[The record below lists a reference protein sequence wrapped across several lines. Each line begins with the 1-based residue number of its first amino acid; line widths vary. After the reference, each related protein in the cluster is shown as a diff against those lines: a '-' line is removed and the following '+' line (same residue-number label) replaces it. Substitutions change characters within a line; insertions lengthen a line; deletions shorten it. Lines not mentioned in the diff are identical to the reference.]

1 MSDLPL
7 RADSRPC
14 PPEGLSDRASARRQA
29 IVDAA
34 RELFLERGYAA
45 TTCAEVVA
53 RSGGSLAT
61 LYALFGT
68 KRGLFE
74 AILRDHAESVMQPLA
89 VESVAGDP
97 EQGLLAVGRRYLE
110 GVLEPSVVAWWRA
123 ICAEAPH
130 APELR
135 DVFLS
140 EEGGPLQKA
149 ISTYLAEKVAQGQLQ
164 LADPVLA
171 AGQFLALVRGQL
183 HHRALAGGVSRATPQ
198 EIERQVGSAVQLFI
212 HGCLPRAAASA
223 DSFDRIPLQRRSS

>member
-7 RADSRPC
+7 RSDSRPC

-110 GVLEPSVVAWWRA
+110 GVLEPSVVGWWRA

-135 DVFLS
+135 EVFLS

>member
-1 MSDLPL
+1 MNEPV
-7 RADSRPC
+7 AQVDSRSGAAD
-14 PPEGLSDRASARRQA
+14 GLSGRASARRQA
-29 IVDAA
+29 IIAA
-34 RELFLERGYAA
+34 GRELFLERGYAA
-45 TTCAEVVA
+45 TTCADVVA

-61 LYALFGT
+61 LYSLFGT

-110 GVLEPSVVAWWRA
+110 GVLEPTVVGWWRA

-135 DVFLS
+135 DVFVS

-149 ISTYLAEKVAQGQLQ
+149 LSAYLADKVEQGQLE

-171 AGQFLALVRGQL
+171 AGQFLALVRGPL
-183 HHRALAGGVSRATPQ
+183 HHRALAGDPTQVTPQ
-198 EIERQVGSAVQLFI
+198 EIERQVRSAVQLFV
-212 HGCLPRAAASA
+212 HGCLPRAAGS
-223 DSFDRIPLQRRSS
+223 

>member
-1 MSDLPL
+1 MSEPPL
-7 RADSRPC
+7 RPDCRPV
-14 PPEGLSDRASARRQA
+14 PAEGLSDRATARRQA
-29 IVDAA
+29 IVDAG

-45 TTCAEVVA
+45 TTCADVVA

-89 VESVAGDP
+89 IESVAGDP

-140 EEGGPLQKA
+140 EEGGPLQQA
-149 ISTYLAEKVAQGQLQ
+149 LSAYLTEKVEQGQLV

-171 AGQFLALVRGQL
+171 AGQFLALVRGPL
-183 HHRALAGGVSRATPQ
+183 HHRALAGDKTSVTPQ
-198 EIERQVGSAVQLFI
+198 EVERQVRSAVQLFV
-212 HGCLPRAAASA
+212 HGCQPRSTAS
-223 DSFDRIPLQRRSS
+223 

>member
-1 MSDLPL
+1 MSELPL
-7 RADSRPC
+7 RPDCRPA

-29 IVDAA
+29 IVDAG

-45 TTCAEVVA
+45 TTCADVVA

-97 EQGLLAVGRRYLE
+97 EQGLLAVGRRYLQ

-140 EEGGPLQKA
+140 EEGGPLQQA
-149 ISTYLAEKVAQGQLQ
+149 LSAYLAEKVTQGQLV

-171 AGQFLALVRGQL
+171 AGQFLALVRGPL
-183 HHRALAGGVSRATPQ
+183 HHRALAGDATRVTPA
-198 EIERQVGSAVQLFI
+198 EIERQVSSAVQLFV
-212 HGCLPRAAASA
+212 HGCMPRRAAS
-223 DSFDRIPLQRRSS
+223 

>member
-1 MSDLPL
+1 MSELPL
-7 RADSRPC
+7 RPACVPDPSER
-14 PPEGLSDRASARRQA
+14 LSDRASARRQA
-29 IVDAA
+29 ILDAG

-74 AILRDHAESVMQPLA
+74 AILRAHAEAVMLPLC
-89 VESVAGDP
+89 VEGVASDP

-149 ISTYLAEKVAQGQLQ
+149 ISSYLAEKVALGQLE

-171 AGQFLALVRGQL
+171 AGQFLALVRGPL
-183 HHRALAGGVSRATPQ
+183 HHRALAGDAARVTAQ
-198 EIERQVGSAVQLFI
+198 EIDRQVRSAVQLFV
-212 HGCLPRAAASA
+212 HGCLPRAAGS
-223 DSFDRIPLQRRSS
+223 

>member
-1 MSDLPL
+1 MSEPVA
-7 RADSRPC
+7 RVDSRSGAAD
-14 PPEGLSDRASARRQA
+14 GLSGRASARRQA
-29 IVDAA
+29 IIAA
-34 RELFLERGYAA
+34 GRELFLERGYAA
-45 TTCAEVVA
+45 TTCADVVA

-61 LYALFGT
+61 LYSLFGT

-97 EQGLLAVGRRYLE
+97 AQGLLAVGRRDLE
-110 GVLEPSVVAWWRA
+110 GVLEPTVVGWWRA

-135 DVFLS
+135 DVFVS

-149 ISTYLAEKVAQGQLQ
+149 LSAYLADKVEQGQLE

-171 AGQFLALVRGQL
+171 AGQFLALVRGPL
-183 HHRALAGGVSRATPQ
+183 HHRALAGDPTQVTPQ
-198 EIERQVGSAVQLFI
+198 EIERQVRSAVQLFV
-212 HGCLPRAAASA
+212 HGCLPRAAGS
-223 DSFDRIPLQRRSS
+223 